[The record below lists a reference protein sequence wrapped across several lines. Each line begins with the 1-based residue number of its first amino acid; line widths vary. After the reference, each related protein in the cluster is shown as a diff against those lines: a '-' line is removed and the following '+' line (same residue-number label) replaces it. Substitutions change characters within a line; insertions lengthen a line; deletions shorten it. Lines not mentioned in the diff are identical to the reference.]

1 MFIEIDDIWFEDII
15 DHIIQNRLLPN
26 QDSLDKESLSL
37 NGRIKD
43 EIQSQVQEQ
52 IRENIYE
59 RGLVTQTLNEVLE
72 EYFEEYEV
80 YTDTE
85 ILSRRKTNEED

>member
-37 NGRIKD
+37 NSRMTD
-43 EIQSQVQEQ
+43 EIESQVQEQ
-52 IRENIYE
+52 IRENIQD
-59 RGLVTQTLNEVLE
+59 RGLVSNTLQDVLE
-72 EYFEEYEV
+72 DYFEEYEV

-85 ILSRRKTNEED
+85 ILSRRKSNEED